1 MQDAEYNLQRAYLPG
16 TSVNEGDKKQ
26 CIWGC
31 VASQMLLLMCTWR
44 EHREGASAE
53 TGPFSRGKEEE
64 VRTKVAL
71 MIAMVVVLVA
81 LVGSGTALAQTIG
94 GVIQCQT
101 MPCVATGNHQVLF
114 ERVGDGVP
122 DKLIAQGGH
131 DHLDARA
138 YTNDRDVAKGSGG
151 HDLLRV
157 NDGDTMDG
165 AIGGP
170 GSDLC
175 VVDAAIEAADTCEG
189 VIFR

>member
-1 MQDAEYNLQRAYLPG
+1 
-16 TSVNEGDKKQ
+16 
-26 CIWGC
+26 
-31 VASQMLLLMCTWR
+31 
-44 EHREGASAE
+44 
-53 TGPFSRGKEEE
+53 

-81 LVGSGTALAQTIG
+81 LVGSATALAQTIG

-101 MPCVATGNHQVLF
+101 KPCVATGNHQVLF

-165 AIGGP
+165 AIGGV

-189 VIFR
+189 VIYR

>member
-1 MQDAEYNLQRAYLPG
+1 MLAKR
-16 TSVNEGDKKQ
+16 KK
-26 CIWGC
+26 
-31 VASQMLLLMCTWR
+31 R
-44 EHREGASAE
+44 
-53 TGPFSRGKEEE
+53 
-64 VRTKVAL
+64 
-71 MIAMVVVLVA
+71 IAMMLTLAVVLA
-81 LVGSGTALAQTIG
+81 TLMVGSAGSALAQTIG

-101 MPCVATGNHQVLF
+101 IPCVASGDHQVLF
-114 ERVGDGVP
+114 ERVGDGVR
-122 DKLIAQGGH
+122 DRMIAQGGH
-131 DHLDARA
+131 DHLDARS

-189 VIFR
+189 VTYR

>member
-1 MQDAEYNLQRAYLPG
+1 VTMLAKR
-16 TSVNEGDKKQ
+16 KK
-26 CIWGC
+26 
-31 VASQMLLLMCTWR
+31 R
-44 EHREGASAE
+44 
-53 TGPFSRGKEEE
+53 
-64 VRTKVAL
+64 
-71 MIAMVVVLVA
+71 IAMMLTLAVVLA
-81 LVGSGTALAQTIG
+81 TLMVGSAGSALAQTIG

-101 MPCVATGNHQVLF
+101 IPCVASGDHQVLF
-114 ERVGDGVP
+114 ERVGDGVR
-122 DKLIAQGGH
+122 DRMIAQGGH
-131 DHLDARA
+131 DHLDARS

-189 VIFR
+189 VTYR